1 MTIRDMLLPEQ
12 DFNCLKRQFLFP
24 KMKSAGLLSVAI
36 LLITTVSGCGSFS
49 NVNEVLVRVQGTPG
63 IPYEVKINAGNDT
76 DVQRGN
82 GDDAFSFETDDCLI
96 SVEVN
101 SSGSDQIYAGLWI
114 NDEYDDRDTST
125 SGYVVLSGSCL

>member
-1 MTIRDMLLPEQ
+1 MTIGNILLLKQ
-12 DFNCLKRQFLFP
+12 DINGLKRQFLYP
-24 KMKSAGLLSVAI
+24 KIKSAGLLSVAM
-36 LLITTVSGCGSFS
+36 LLVSTVSACGGFS
-49 NVNEVLVRVQGTPG
+49 NVNEVVVRVQGTPG

-82 GDDAFSFETDDCLI
+82 GDGVFSFETDDCLI

-101 SSGSDQIYAGLWI
+101 SDGSDQIYAGLWI

-125 SGYVVLSGSCL
+125 SGYVILSGSCL

>member
-1 MTIRDMLLPEQ
+1 MTIGSILLLKQ
-12 DFNCLKRQFLFP
+12 DVNGLKRQFLLP
-24 KMKSAGLLSVAI
+24 KIKSAGLLSVAM
-36 LLITTVSGCGSFS
+36 LLVSTVSACGGFS

-82 GDDAFSFETDDCLI
+82 GDGAFSFETDDCLI

-101 SSGSDQIYAGLWI
+101 SSGRDRIYAGLWI

-125 SGYVVLSGSCL
+125 SGYVILSGSCL

>member
-1 MTIRDMLLPEQ
+1 MLLRRNTNSPRSKIPFPEI
-12 DFNCLKRQFLFP
+12 
-24 KMKSAGLLSVAI
+24 KSAGLFSIVM
-36 LLITTVSGCGSFS
+36 LLVTSVSGCGGFS
-49 NVNEVLVRVQGTPG
+49 NVNKVLVRVQGTPG

-82 GDDAFSFETDDCLI
+82 GDGAFTFETDDCLI

-101 SSGSDQIYAGLWI
+101 SNGSDQIYAGLWI